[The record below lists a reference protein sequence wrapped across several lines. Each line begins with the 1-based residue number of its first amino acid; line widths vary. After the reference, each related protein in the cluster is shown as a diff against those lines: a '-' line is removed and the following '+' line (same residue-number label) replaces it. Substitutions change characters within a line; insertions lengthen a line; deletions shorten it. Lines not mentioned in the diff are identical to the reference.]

1 MLLTWLGRCSVPATQ
16 EEVTLIVRSRRVLN
30 HNLRTGMTDLT
41 LLKAKAMVSIIL
53 CTSSTLINNLEW
65 ITSNISSIMV
75 VLVLMLYLEL
85 SMSKKGLLAKSSTMD
100 LKMRKA
106 TCCNSQ
112 EIQECLMSSSIH
124 NAIALKSLYLLLMN
138 IIKRQII
145 GKRSGILQPVTTITF
160 IINHS
165 VNTLIGQFKYRNR
178 VMLTKECIKHKP
190 CKFMLRRLLWDLSNT
205 ASNFLTLSE
214 I

>member
-1 MLLTWLGRCSVPATQ
+1 
-16 EEVTLIVRSRRVLN
+16 
-30 HNLRTGMTDLT
+30 
-41 LLKAKAMVSIIL
+41 
-53 CTSSTLINNLEW
+53 
-65 ITSNISSIMV
+65 MV

-85 SMSKKGLLAKSSTMD
+85 LMSKKGLLAKSSTMD

-138 IIKRQII
+138 IITRQII

-178 VMLTKECIKHKP
+178 VMLTKEYIKHKP
-190 CKFMLRRLLWDLSNT
+190 CKFMLRKLL
-205 ASNFLTLSE
+205 
-214 I
+214 